1 MLFSFGLILACAS
14 QEISGAQ
21 SVWLLEE
28 HRPKILS
35 IVQRSLPNLKIKSES
50 QLNTSFIGSLDD
62 ILNFR
67 YYPAEGVA
75 LLLCSSDQIS
85 EPVKVIVVN
94 RQGVPT
100 VLPRIPDWFFYGL
113 YFERSRPV
121 MVAYNYESQTWAE
134 FIWLKSGWSSPNVID
149 VTKEDVK
156 SPSLQFIGTA
166 RRLYS
171 VAVNL
176 KISIPSSQAGFTFE
190 WDKLFDPYYSEAS
203 FSMNDQSFIVKEMFG
218 KGQSFFLVGKDHRRV
233 TKISLNLGS
242 GLKNLTKFEGHFGF
256 VSVDNRFWL
265 FSDSGKFLASIPDVR
280 QIADAF

>member
-1 MLFSFGLILACAS
+1 MLISFGLILACAS

-35 IVQRSLPNLKIKSES
+35 VVRRSLPDLKIKSES
-50 QLNTSFIGSLDD
+50 QLNTSFLDSLDD

-75 LLLCSSDQIS
+75 LLLCNSDQIS

-100 VLPRIPDWFFYGL
+100 VLPRIADWFFYGL
-113 YFERSRPV
+113 YFQRSRPV

-134 FIWLKSGWSSPNVID
+134 FIWLKSDWSSPFVID
-149 VTKEDVK
+149 FTKEGVK
-156 SPSLQFIGTA
+156 SPSLQFIRTA
-166 RRLYS
+166 KRLYS

-176 KISIPSSQAGFTFE
+176 KIPIPSSQAGFTFE
-190 WDKLFDPYYSEAS
+190 WDKLFDPYYSVGS
-203 FSMNDQSFIVKEMFG
+203 FSMNDQSFIVEEMFG
-218 KGQSFFLVGKDHRRV
+218 QGQSFFLVGKEHRRV

-242 GLKNLTKFEGHFGF
+242 GLKNLTKFDGNFGC

-265 FSDSGKFLASIPDVR
+265 FSDSGQFLGSVPNVR
-280 QIADAF
+280 QIAGAF